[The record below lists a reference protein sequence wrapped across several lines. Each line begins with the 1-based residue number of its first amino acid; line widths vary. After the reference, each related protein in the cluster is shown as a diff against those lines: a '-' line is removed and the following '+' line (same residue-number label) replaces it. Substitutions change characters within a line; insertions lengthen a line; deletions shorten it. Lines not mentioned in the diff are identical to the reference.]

1 MDKYFAILE
10 LLHEIQ
16 EFKRLVVS
24 RRRDW
29 YRYVE
34 ILETYLL
41 NHLFFTIEVCP
52 LLSRAQIYDRLIAPQ
67 DQGSKTV
74 FRRLASGSKP
84 GSEFEIPRNL
94 HGVRLPCG
102 RRLRPQAVPR
112 GEKGKKK
119 TQDDKVSHGGTSYAA
134 GLGCSGCS
142 GYLDFQRAIQLP
154 VRNWVDLILVNQHQK
169 DQTLD
174 VLAGD
179 EFDKT
184 VMSPGRIAPSRRM
197 KQHLNLFRLR
207 VGLAEAPVTIVDD
220 TYLRRIS
227 IEFQNEDYGQSS
239 GACCNPCQ
247 PEADRPQ
254 EEHSRDEKHEGQ
266 RRNAPFERRRAYE
279 KWLFRRGER
288 HYRSVP
294 QEQEKPRGGCHRS
307 KGRKHSFGN
316 ELNKGLGP

>member
-1 MDKYFAILE
+1 MVDWAQLLPPRRNLDKRVENPIVVVYFPE
-10 LLHEIQ
+10 
-16 EFKRLVVS
+16 RLV
-24 RRRDW
+24 
-29 YRYVE
+29 
-34 ILETYLL
+34 LL
-41 NHLFFTIEVCP
+41 VALYKVASK
-52 LLSRAQIYDRLIAPQ
+52 LQQ
-67 DQGSKTV
+67 DIGSKTV

-239 GACCNPCQ
+239 GAC
-247 PEADRPQ
+247 
-254 EEHSRDEKHEGQ
+254 
-266 RRNAPFERRRAYE
+266 
-279 KWLFRRGER
+279 
-288 HYRSVP
+288 
-294 QEQEKPRGGCHRS
+294 
-307 KGRKHSFGN
+307 
-316 ELNKGLGP
+316 

>member
-1 MDKYFAILE
+1 
-10 LLHEIQ
+10 
-16 EFKRLVVS
+16 
-24 RRRDW
+24 
-29 YRYVE
+29 
-34 ILETYLL
+34 
-41 NHLFFTIEVCP
+41 
-52 LLSRAQIYDRLIAPQ
+52 
-67 DQGSKTV
+67 
-74 FRRLASGSKP
+74 
-84 GSEFEIPRNL
+84 
-94 HGVRLPCG
+94 
-102 RRLRPQAVPR
+102 
-112 GEKGKKK
+112 
-119 TQDDKVSHGGTSYAA
+119 
-134 GLGCSGCS
+134 
-142 GYLDFQRAIQLP
+142 
-154 VRNWVDLILVNQHQK
+154 
-169 DQTLD
+169 
-174 VLAGD
+174 
-179 EFDKT
+179 
-184 VMSPGRIAPSRRM
+184 
-197 KQHLNLFRLR
+197 LR

-294 QEQEKPRGGCHRS
+294 QEQEKPPGGCHRS